1 MINRIGFLK
10 VATFAAIAAAALAP
24 AAAQAQNRGQLVAAV
39 AQLNQAQLAFV
50 KKLSDD
56 PNYAAQFDQAV
67 SSGNYDAA
75 TTLAA
80 SAAGI
85 AKSSVWAGPKG
96 GRGDDHDGAGA
107 SQSSSA
113 SSNVFRTASFTST
126 TMKRPGSISGKV
138 CFSILG
144 VNGCI
149 EF

>member
-10 VATFAAIAAAALAP
+10 VATFAAIAAAALPPSTAK
-24 AAAQAQNRGQLVAAV
+24 AQNRGQLVAAV

-56 PNYAAQFDQAV
+56 PNYATQFDQAV

-80 SAAGI
+80 SAAGL
-85 AKSSVWAGPKG
+85 AKSSVWVGPKG
-96 GRGDDHDGAGA
+96 GRGDDHDGASA
-107 SQSSSA
+107 SQASSA
-113 SSNVFRTASFTST
+113 SNVFRTASFTST